1 MARRQPQE
9 ERGDEGSLRNIF
21 GNLSDRSQSTASL
34 TVSPSL
40 DEPCH
45 GSATSLEYSPGVSP
59 AGRSK
64 RRSMGQRRATIT
76 QVLSSPVRMA
86 KDGLM
91 LASPVPRRLS
101 AGAKSLLKS
110 GQLSTRNLLRSHQ
123 KDKTCIDEEDEYED
137 VDFPRNAT
145 NEEKMAILLCRELEM
160 LDF

>member
-1 MARRQPQE
+1 
-9 ERGDEGSLRNIF
+9 
-21 GNLSDRSQSTASL
+21 
-34 TVSPSL
+34 
-40 DEPCH
+40 
-45 GSATSLEYSPGVSP
+45 
-59 AGRSK
+59 
-64 RRSMGQRRATIT
+64 
-76 QVLSSPVRMA
+76 MA